1 VPINVQVYFQISK
14 IFLPTVLVQSP
25 TVTFPVSIH
34 IKKKKNSIFSDKK
47 RERKKGQALNNNSTK
62 TFPLSIKAQNQNG
75 PRNKPIDGGLL
86 SIQFFQGRLQ

>member
-1 VPINVQVYFQISK
+1 VYFQISK

-34 IKKKKNSIFSDKK
+34 KKKKISIFSDKK
-47 RERKKGQALNNNSTK
+47 GERKKGQTLNNNSTK

>member
-34 IKKKKNSIFSDKK
+34 IKKKNFLFLVTK
-47 RERKKGQALNNNSTK
+47 REKEKKV
-62 TFPLSIKAQNQNG
+62 
-75 PRNKPIDGGLL
+75 KP
-86 SIQFFQGRLQ
+86 